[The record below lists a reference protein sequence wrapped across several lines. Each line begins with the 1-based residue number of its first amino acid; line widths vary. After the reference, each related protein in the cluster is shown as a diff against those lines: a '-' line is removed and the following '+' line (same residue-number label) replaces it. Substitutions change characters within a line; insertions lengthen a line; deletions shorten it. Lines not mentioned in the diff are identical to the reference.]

1 MIRVVLDANT
11 LASGAVAQAGTTLA
25 EITDRWMNEE
35 YEVLLPK
42 EILPELQHTCASPY
56 FTARLSVKERTD
68 YLTLVQQLAHI
79 IPTTARVRG
88 IATHPEDDVILA
100 TAVSAQAHYLVT
112 GDRKLQRLGAY
123 KDVKILSPSAFLEVL
138 RNEEERAA

>member
-35 YEVLLPK
+35 YEVLLSQ
-42 EILPELQHTCASPY
+42 EILTELQHTFAAPY
-56 FTARLSVKERTD
+56 FTARLSAKDRTD
-68 YLTLVQQLAHI
+68 YLTLVRHLAVI
-79 IPTTARVRG
+79 IPITARVSG

-100 TAVSAQAHYLVT
+100 TAVSAQAQYLVT
-112 GDRKLQRLGAY
+112 GDRKLQRLATY
-123 KDVKILSPSAFLEVL
+123 KGIRILSPSAFLDVL
-138 RNEEERAA
+138 RNEEGRAA